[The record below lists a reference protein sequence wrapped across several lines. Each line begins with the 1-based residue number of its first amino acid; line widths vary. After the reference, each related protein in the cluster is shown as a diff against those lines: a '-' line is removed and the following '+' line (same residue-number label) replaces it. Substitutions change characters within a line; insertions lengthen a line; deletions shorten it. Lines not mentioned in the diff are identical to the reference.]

1 MRSLSIVS
9 LLLIAALLLT
19 GCGPAVP
26 TAADETTASG
36 QRFLLSLPRLEIEVD
51 EQGNPTV
58 GGVALADIGGLL
70 GVQLPEFTINP
81 YYVDWMTNTN
91 VQHIELVHGAD
102 GIYLYVNGQ
111 PMPYIGWDSEALAN
125 VGQVAGM
132 FNMPFAQLI
141 GTLVPVLERTGLN
154 LVMRFPTQEGAE
166 TIALRDPNEVPAPPA
181 PDGDVTSI
189 VTHAD
194 VTFDKSG
201 IPSIAGI
208 SGQDLANIGI
218 PIPALA
224 PATMDMIK
232 QYGINDFKIATS
244 DQGIDLSVNGMPLP
258 HIVWN
263 NAFLNNAAGL
273 YAQMNPDSPYIE
285 LAKLFLPELNNVDVD
300 LMLKFAGE

>member
-9 LLLIAALLLT
+9 LLLVAALLLA

-26 TAADETTASG
+26 TAANETTDSG

-51 EQGNPTV
+51 SQGNPTV
-58 GGVALADIGGLL
+58 GGVAISDIGGLL
-70 GVQLPEFTINP
+70 GAQLPEFTINP
-81 YYVDWMTNTN
+81 YYVSWMTNTD

-111 PMPYIGWDSEALAN
+111 PMPYLGWNSESLAN

-132 FNMPFAQLI
+132 FNVPFAQLI
-141 GTLVPVLERTGLN
+141 GTLVPVLERTGLDVV
-154 LVMRFPTQEGAE
+154 LRFPTQTGAAP
-166 TIALRDPNEVPAPPA
+166 IALRDPNVVPEPPA
-181 PDGDVTSI
+181 RDGDVASI
-189 VTHAD
+189 VTRAD
-194 VTFDKSG
+194 VVFDERG

-218 PIPALA
+218 PVPALA
-224 PATMDMIK
+224 PATMDTIK
-232 QYGINDFKIATS
+232 QYGIKDFRITTA
-244 DQGIDLSVNGMPLP
+244 DQGVNLTVNGMPLP
-258 HIVWN
+258 RVVWS

-300 LMLKFAGE
+300 LVLKFPGQ